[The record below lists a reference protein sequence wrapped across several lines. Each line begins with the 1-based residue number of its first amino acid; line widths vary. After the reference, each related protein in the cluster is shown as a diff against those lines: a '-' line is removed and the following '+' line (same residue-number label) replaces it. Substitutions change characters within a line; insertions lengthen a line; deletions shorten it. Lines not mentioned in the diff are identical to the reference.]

1 MVEPLRSTTVGAD
14 AGAPLVT
21 IVNYG
26 LGNLGSVAN
35 MLRRLCVTS
44 RISDDPEEIRSA
56 RALILPGVGHF
67 DHGMREL
74 DRSGLRGALDESV
87 MLRETPVLGICLGAQ
102 LLARSSEEGTLPGL
116 GWIAA
121 DVKRFRFEHG
131 SSLAIPHMGWNEVEP
146 QDAAFFAGHERG
158 ETRFYFV
165 HSYHI
170 VCDDPAIV
178 AARARY
184 GVEFTAAVR
193 DRHVW
198 GAQFHPE
205 KSHRHGMN
213 VLGNW
218 LRFVS
223 EVRRA
228 A

>member
-1 MVEPLRSTTVGAD
+1 MVDLHKPAS
-14 AGAPLVT
+14 APLVT

-44 RISDDPEEIRSA
+44 RISDDPEEIRGA

-74 DRSGLRGALDESV
+74 ARSGLREALDESV
-87 MLRETPVLGICLGAQ
+87 LRRATPVLGICLGAQ
-102 LLARSSEEGTLPGL
+102 LLARSSEEGSLPGL

-146 QDAAFFAGHERG
+146 TDPAFFAGHERG

-170 VCDDPAIV
+170 VCDDPAMV

-184 GVEFTAAVR
+184 GIEFTAAVR

-228 A
+228 S